1 MFARMWPGRARPVQA
16 WRAQN
21 ESAALYGRSRRGH
34 LIACREGT
42 SAASACTHRRFAIH
56 TIIECEYGSRAAKS
70 KPSNPI
76 SSRSSAV
83 KSTLR
88 KTPNPPTNYVKHT
101 NTARAP
107 LRHANDRATARGRER
122 DLGLML
128 GGLDGR
134 KHPSGHIQF
143 GLSHNKHGA
152 QLTRS
157 AEHVF
162 RIRWLGG
169 GPCATCRP
177 RA

>member
-42 SAASACTHRRFAIH
+42 WAAFRPGTHRRFAIH
-56 TIIECEYGSRAAKS
+56 TIIECEYGSRPAKS

-88 KTPNPPTNYVKHT
+88 KTPNPPMNYVKHSSVPLADMRT
-101 NTARAP
+101 IAQRREAASMISASCSAASTAASIRPGTSSSASLITSMAP
-107 LRHANDRATARGRER
+107 KA
-122 DLGLML
+122 
-128 GGLDGR
+128 
-134 KHPSGHIQF
+134 
-143 GLSHNKHGA
+143 
-152 QLTRS
+152 TRS